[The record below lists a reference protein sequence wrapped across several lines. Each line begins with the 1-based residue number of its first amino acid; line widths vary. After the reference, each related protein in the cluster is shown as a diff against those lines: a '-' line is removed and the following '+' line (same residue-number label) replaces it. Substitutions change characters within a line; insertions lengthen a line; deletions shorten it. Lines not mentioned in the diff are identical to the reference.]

1 MSEEFLNQLPV
12 KDLFA
17 LMSLTMD
24 ELMSMHKEGEDVKL
38 MTQKQKE
45 IKLLQRVIVAK
56 RAAETP
62 GK

>member
-12 KDLFA
+12 KDLLA
-17 LMSLTMD
+17 LISLTMD
-24 ELMSMHKEGEDVKL
+24 ELMSMHKEGDDVKL
-38 MTQKQKE
+38 MKQKQKE
-45 IKLLQRVIVAK
+45 IELLQRIIVAK